1 MLPIIEGNFG
11 ALEVAD
17 PVTGLYPFAL
27 AAACSSCISSSSCS
41 DYNDKNENGLRVVGD
56 DDDVDDDLKGYDKC
70 VCDLNTIYQ
79 LIQKSPQKLVQKRLE
94 DEIMRN
100 FKSYRKKC

>member
-11 ALEVAD
+11 ALEVAH

-41 DYNDKNENGLRVVGD
+41 DYNDSNESGLVGD